1 MNTILCK
8 DTNTFIKQIRNDCFR
23 HRYDTIDHLVFGGG
37 GIKGMAFASC
47 LYELS
52 NKDDENWFCFLS
64 KIKCISAT
72 SAGTV
77 MGLLCCLGISYD
89 KIKKLVYELDLS
101 KLLPSDFKY
110 NWKMMVDFTFGPGF
124 GLLSSEFIENF
135 YKTLFKAVGLKEN
148 ITFLELFA
156 KTRTMLEFWAVDVLN
171 VEIHSFSYKTHP
183 DLSVTKAMTASSSI
197 PFIFSMTEINGK
209 KYTDGGVMMNIP
221 ISNLN
226 PENTLV
232 FTLQTK
238 PEKFSTVVGFSQNV
252 LLSMSNAQL
261 QNVIVKCPR
270 FGLNLVKID
279 ASEISFF
286 DIFVSSSDQQ
296 LKLWKMSK
304 KCGKQAAQ
312 IFDGLIL
319 FLTLYFLRLRCRNF
333 EWDLKK

>member
-1 MNTILCK
+1 MNDIVCSERTQFVKHLKNELI
-8 DTNTFIKQIRNDCFR
+8 QS
-23 HRYDTIDHLVFGGG
+23 RYDSIDHLVFGGG

-47 LYELS
+47 LFELCNRD
-52 NKDDENWFCFLS
+52 NKNWFYLLS
-64 KIKCISAT
+64 KIKRISAT

-77 MGLLCCLGISYD
+77 MGLLCCLGIPYE

-101 KLLPSDFKY
+101 KLLPSDFKC
-110 NWKMMVDFTFGPGF
+110 NWQMMVDFTFGPGF
-124 GLLSSEFIENF
+124 GLLKSEFIENF
-135 YKTLFKAVGLKEN
+135 YKILFKAVGLKED

-156 KTRTMLEFWAVDVLN
+156 KTRILLEFWAVDVLN
-171 VEIHSFSYKTHP
+171 VEIQSFSYQTHP
-183 DLSVTKAMTASSSI
+183 NLSVVKAMTASSSI
-197 PFIFSMTEINGK
+197 PFIFSMTEIDGK

-238 PEKFSTVVGFSQNV
+238 PEKFSTVIGFSQNI

-261 QNVIVKCPR
+261 NNVIVKCPR

-286 DIFVSSSDQQ
+286 DIFVSSSEQQ

-304 KCGKQAAQ
+304 ECGKQAAQ
-312 IFDGLIL
+312 VFDGMYLL
-319 FLTLYFLRLRCRNF
+319 LLLYFVRLRCKNY
-333 EWDLKK
+333 EWKI